1 MLELMNPVALELGVA
16 RRREIA
22 EETMRAARAKG
33 TSPRED
39 VGSALML
46 VSEKIGG
53 QEVTP
58 RPKMQTTSD
67 CI

>member
-1 MLELMNPVALELGVA
+1 MLELMNPVALELGTA

-22 EETMRAARAKG
+22 EETMRAARSSGAG
-33 TSPRED
+33 ARGQ

-46 VSEKIGG
+46 VGQKLGG
-53 QEVTP
+53 QQATP
-58 RPKMQTTSD
+58 RPQMQPTSD